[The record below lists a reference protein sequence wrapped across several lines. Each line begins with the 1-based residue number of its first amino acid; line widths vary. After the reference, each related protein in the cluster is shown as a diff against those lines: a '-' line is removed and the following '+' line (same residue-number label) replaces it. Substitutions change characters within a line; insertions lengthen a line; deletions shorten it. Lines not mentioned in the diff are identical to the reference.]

1 MAKLIGFDSSL
12 GWILS
17 NASVSRLSV
26 YHERTVV
33 CLVVDLDS
41 DLKNFVATTMC
52 LRLNLNI
59 GSS

>member
-1 MAKLIGFDSSL
+1 MAELIGFDSSL
-12 GWILS
+12 GWILF
-17 NASVSRLSV
+17 NASVGRLSV
-26 YHERTVV
+26 YHERMVV
-33 CLVVDLDS
+33 YLAVDLDF

>member
-17 NASVSRLSV
+17 NASVGRLSV
-26 YHERTVV
+26 YHERMVV
-33 CLVVDLDS
+33 YLAVDLDF

>member
-17 NASVSRLSV
+17 NASVGRLSV
-26 YHERTVV
+26 YRERTVEY
-33 CLVVDLDS
+33 LAIDLDF

>member
-1 MAKLIGFDSSL
+1 MARLINFDSL
-12 GWILS
+12 PGWILS
-17 NASVSRLSV
+17 NVSVGRLST
-26 YHERTVV
+26 YHERMVV
-33 CLVVDLDS
+33 YLAVDLDF